1 MTDKPEVPPSSPRE
15 GLIRELLEAVED
27 GPGAVTPELLCEA
40 AAALQALERERDGR
54 VPSAWS
60 ECGDGHDYSRT
71 GKHDPN
77 DCRFCLRHVL
87 KKVEASELAARAEK
101 AEATRVGGWQPIASA
116 PKDGTEVLLTDGRYK
131 RAGYWARR
139 IECWSIDCVVDVPAP
154 THWMPL
160 PPAPSVRGVSPSRSS
175 GWLS

>member
-87 KKVEASELAARAEK
+87 KKVEASELAARAVK
-101 AEATRVGGWQPIASA
+101 AEATLAAVSQLAKEATNGWACYAKSKREHEEIARLHRDLA
-116 PKDGTEVLLTDGRYK
+116 KVLT
-131 RAGYWARR
+131 
-139 IECWSIDCVVDVPAP
+139 P
-154 THWMPL
+154 
-160 PPAPSVRGVSPSRSS
+160 
-175 GWLS
+175 